1 MRTLE
6 ELDAVLQSGLRAW
19 ESEIVERH
27 AARMG
32 QKIVREVKRGTN
44 VVSGNLRRRWFSH
57 VEKRSQDTNII
68 ISNDAD
74 YAPYVNNGHR
84 IVRGG
89 CTVGMAAGKHMLE
102 NGIMIYRENYLAD
115 DVGAMLDELKGA
127 LR

>member
-1 MRTLE
+1 MPSCS
-6 ELDAVLQSGLRAW
+6 QAW
-19 ESEIVERH
+19 ESGIVERH

-89 CTVGMAAGKHMLE
+89 RTVGMAAGKHMLE
-102 NGIMIYRENYLAD
+102 NGIMLYRENYLAD
-115 DVGAMLDELKGA
+115 DVRTMLDELKGA

>member
-19 ESEIVERH
+19 ESGIVERH

-89 CTVGMAAGKHMLE
+89 RTVGMAAGKHMLE
-102 NGIMIYRENYLAD
+102 NGIMLYRENYLAD
-115 DVGAMLDELKGA
+115 DVRTMLDELKGA

>member
-19 ESEIVERH
+19 ESGIVERH

-44 VVSGNLRRRWFSH
+44 VVSVNLRRRWFSH

-89 CTVGMAAGKHMLE
+89 RTVGMAAGKHMLE
-102 NGIMIYRENYLAD
+102 NGIMLYRENYLAD
-115 DVGAMLDELKGA
+115 DVRTMLDELKGA

>member
-19 ESEIVERH
+19 ESGIVERH

-32 QKIVREVKRGTN
+32 QKIVREVKRGAN

-89 CTVGMAAGKHMLE
+89 RTVGMAAGKHMLE
-102 NGIMIYRENYLAD
+102 NGIMLYRENYLAD
-115 DVGAMLDELKGA
+115 DVRTMLDELKGA